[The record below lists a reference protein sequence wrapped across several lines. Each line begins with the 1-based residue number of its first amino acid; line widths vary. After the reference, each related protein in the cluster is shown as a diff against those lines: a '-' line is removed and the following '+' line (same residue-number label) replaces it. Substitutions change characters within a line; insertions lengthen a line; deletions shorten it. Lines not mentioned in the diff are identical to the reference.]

1 MAENYRIEIAWGDSQ
16 GQVLLEMEVAPGTT
30 LMEAINS
37 SGIRDRVPGIE
48 VNEARLGIFSRKKSP
63 DYILQNGDRI
73 EIYRPLLADP
83 KEVRRQRARE
93 ER

>member
-1 MAENYRIEIAWGDSQ
+1 MAEKYRIEIAWGDSQ

-37 SGIRDRVPGIE
+37 SGIRDQVPGIE

-63 DYILQNGDRI
+63 NYVLQNGDRI

-83 KEVRRQRARE
+83 KEIRRRRANE